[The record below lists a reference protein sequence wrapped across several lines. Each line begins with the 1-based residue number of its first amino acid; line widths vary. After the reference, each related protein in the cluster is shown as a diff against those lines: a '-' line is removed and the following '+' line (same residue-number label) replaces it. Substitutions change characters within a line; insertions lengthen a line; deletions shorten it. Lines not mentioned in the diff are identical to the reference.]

1 MHWFEAPDYWLPRLV
16 FQRGLA
22 ALYLI
27 AFLVAANQF
36 RALLGSHGLLPIPR
50 FLRRTTARQAPSLFR
65 VHYTDRFFALVAWGA
80 AAVAA
85 AAVAGLADLVPL
97 WTSML
102 IWAVLWALYLSIVNV
117 GQTWYG
123 FGWESLLLEAGF
135 LAIFLGNSR
144 VAPPVLL
151 LWLLRWLLFRVEF
164 GAGMIK
170 MRGDPCWRDLTC
182 LRYHHET
189 QPMPGPFSWYF
200 HRLPDRLHR
209 IEVAANHF
217 AQLVAPVLLFTPQP
231 VASIAAGVVIVT
243 QLWLIVSGNFA
254 WLNWLTIVIAVS
266 AVDGSLIS
274 HRRYF
279 HETPTWYQGVVFAVA
294 VLIVVRSYQPV
305 RNLLSHRQIMNYSFD
320 PLHLVNTYG
329 AFGSIS
335 RHRDEVIIEGTADV
349 TLTPDTTWQPYEFK
363 GKPGDPRRRPRQFA
377 PYHLRLDWLMW
388 FIPLSPRYAG
398 TWFTALL
405 DKLLEGDRD
414 VLKLLR
420 GNPFPDTPPR
430 FVRAVLYR
438 YRFTTWPERR
448 ATGAWWQRAPIGEF
462 VAPVSLRSARSV
474 S

>member
-1 MHWFEAPDYWLPRLV
+1 
-16 FQRGLA
+16 
-22 ALYLI
+22 
-27 AFLVAANQF
+27 
-36 RALLGSHGLLPIPR
+36 
-50 FLRRTTARQAPSLFR
+50 
-65 VHYTDRFFALVAWGA
+65 
-80 AAVAA
+80 
-85 AAVAGLADLVPL
+85 
-97 WTSML
+97 
-102 IWAVLWALYLSIVNV
+102 
-117 GQTWYG
+117 
-123 FGWESLLLEAGF
+123 
-135 LAIFLGNSR
+135 
-144 VAPPVLL
+144 
-151 LWLLRWLLFRVEF
+151 
-164 GAGMIK
+164 MIK

-209 IEVAANHF
+209 IEVAANHV
-217 AQLVAPVLLFTPQP
+217 AQLIAPLLLFTPQP
-231 VASIAAGVVIVT
+231 VASIAAGVMIAT
-243 QLWLIVSGNFA
+243 QLWLIASGNFA

-274 HRRYF
+274 HRHHF
-279 HETPTWYQGVVFAVA
+279 HETPTWYQGVVLAVA

-335 RHRDEVIIEGTADV
+335 RHRDEVIIEGTADA

-363 GKPGDPRRRPRQFA
+363 GKPGDLRRRPRQFA

-420 GNPFPDTPPR
+420 GNPFPDAPPR

-448 ATGAWWQRAPIGEF
+448 ATGAWWQRAPLGDFIP
-462 VAPVSLRSARSV
+462 PVSLRSARSV

>member
-1 MHWFEAPDYWLPRLV
+1 MHWFAAPDYWLPRLV

-36 RALLGSHGLLPIPR
+36 RALLGSRGLLPIPR

-65 VHYTDRFFALVAWGA
+65 LHYTDRFFALVAWGA
-80 AAVAA
+80 AALAA
-85 AAVAGLADLVPL
+85 AAVAGLADVVPL

-102 IWAVLWALYLSIVNV
+102 IWAVLWAVYLSIVNV

-217 AQLVAPVLLFTPQP
+217 AQLVAPVLLFAPQP
-231 VASIAAGVVIVT
+231 VASIAACVVIVT

-274 HRRYF
+274 HRRHF

-349 TLTPDTTWQPYEFK
+349 TLTPETPWQPYEFK

-414 VLKLLR
+414 VLKLMH

-448 ATGAWWQRAPIGEF
+448 ATGAWWQRAPMGEF
-462 VAPVSLRSARSV
+462 VGPVSLRSARSV

>member
-1 MHWFEAPDYWLPRLV
+1 VHWFDAPDYWLSRLV

-22 ALYLI
+22 ALYVI
-27 AFLVAANQF
+27 AFVVAANQF
-36 RALLGSHGLLPIPR
+36 RALLGSQGLLPIPR
-50 FLRRTTARQAPSLFR
+50 FLRRTTMRQAPSLFQLR
-65 VHYTDRFFALVAWGA
+65 YTDQLFALVAWGGAVLGA
-80 AAVAA
+80 AT
-85 AAVAGLADLVPL
+85 VAGLADIVPL

-102 IWAVLWALYLSIVNV
+102 IWAMLWALYLSIVNV

-123 FGWESLLLEAGF
+123 FGWESLLLETGF
-135 LAIFLGNSR
+135 LAIFFGNSR

-164 GAGMIK
+164 GAGLIK

-200 HRLPDRLHR
+200 HRLPAQLHR
-209 IEVAANHF
+209 IEVGANHF

-231 VASIAAGVVIVT
+231 VASIAACVMIVT
-243 QLWLIVSGNFA
+243 QLWLVASGNFA

-266 AVDGSLIS
+266 VVNGSVVT
-274 HRRYF
+274 HRHHF
-279 HETPTWYQGVVFAVA
+279 HETPAWYQGVVIGLAA
-294 VLIVVRSYQPV
+294 LIVVRSYQPA
-305 RNLLSHRQIMNYSFD
+305 RNLFSRRQIMNYSFD
-320 PLHLVNTYG
+320 PFHLVNTYG

-335 RHRDEVIIEGTADV
+335 RHRDEVIIEGTADA
-349 TLTPDTTWQPYEFK
+349 TLSPDTAWRAYEFK
-363 GKPGDPRRRPRQFA
+363 GKPGDPLRRPRQFA

-405 DKLLEGDRD
+405 SKLLEGDGD

-420 GNPFPDTPPR
+420 ANPFPDAPPH

-448 ATGAWWQRAPIGEF
+448 STGAWWQRTRVGEF
-462 VAPVSLRSARSV
+462 APAVSLRSAGRV

>member
-1 MHWFEAPDYWLPRLV
+1 MHWFDAPDYWLSRLV

-22 ALYLI
+22 ALYVI
-27 AFLVAANQF
+27 AFVVAANQF
-36 RALLGSHGLLPIPR
+36 RALLGAHGLQPIPR
-50 FLRRTTARQAPSLFR
+50 FLRRATMRQAPSVFHL
-65 VHYTDRFFALVAWGA
+65 HYTDRFFGIIAWGGGALA
-80 AAVAA
+80 AAT
-85 AAVAGLADLVPL
+85 VAGVADIVPL

-123 FGWESLLLEAGF
+123 FGWESLLLETGF
-135 LAIFLGNSR
+135 LAIFLGNSQ
-144 VAPPVLL
+144 VAPPVFV
-151 LWLLRWLLFRVEF
+151 LWALRWLLFRVEF
-164 GAGMIK
+164 GAGLIK

-200 HRLPDRLHR
+200 HRLPGRLHR

-231 VASIAAGVVIVT
+231 VASIAAGVMIVT
-243 QLWLIVSGNFA
+243 QLWLIASGNFA
-254 WLNWLTIVIAVS
+254 WLNWLTIVIALS
-266 AVDGSLIS
+266 AIDGSPVT
-274 HRRYF
+274 HRHHF
-279 HETPTWYQGVVFAVA
+279 HATPIWFQGVVFAA
-294 VLIVVRSYQPV
+294 AALILVRSYRPA
-305 RNLLSHRQIMNYSFD
+305 RNLLSSRQVMNYSFD
-320 PLHLVNTYG
+320 PFHLVNTYG

-335 RHRDEVIIEGTADV
+335 RHRDEVIIEGTADA
-349 TLTPDTTWQPYEFK
+349 TITPDTRWLPYEFK

-388 FIPLSPRYAG
+388 FLPLSPRYAG
-398 TWFTALL
+398 SWFRALL
-405 DKLLEGDRD
+405 SKLLEGDRD

-420 GNPFPDTPPR
+420 ANPFPDAPPR

-448 ATGAWWQRAPIGEF
+448 ATGAWWQRTPVGEF
-462 VAPVSLRSARSV
+462 APAVSLRSAGRV

>member
-1 MHWFEAPDYWLPRLV
+1 VHWFDAPDYWLSRLV

-36 RALLGSHGLLPIPR
+36 RALLGSEGLLPIPR
-50 FLRRTTARQAPSLFR
+50 FLRRTSMRQAPSLFR
-65 VHYTDRFFALVAWGA
+65 LHYSDQFFALIAWSGA
-80 AAVAA
+80 ALAA
-85 AAVAGLADLVPL
+85 ATVAGLADIVPL

-102 IWAVLWALYLSIVNV
+102 IWTALWALYLSIVNV

-123 FGWESLLLEAGF
+123 FGWESLLLETGF

-144 VAPPVLL
+144 VAPPVLV

-164 GAGMIK
+164 GAGLIK

-200 HRLPDRLHR
+200 HRLPDRMHR
-209 IEVAANHF
+209 IEVAGNHF
-217 AQLVAPVLLFTPQP
+217 AQLVAPLLLFTPQP
-231 VASIAAGVVIVT
+231 VASIAAGVMIVT
-243 QLWLIVSGNFA
+243 QLWLVASGNFA

-266 AVDGSLIS
+266 AVDGSFVS
-274 HRRYF
+274 PRRHF
-279 HETPTWYQGVVFAVA
+279 HDTPIWYQAVVIAVA
-294 VLIVVRSYQPV
+294 VLIVVRSYAPL
-305 RNLLSHRQIMNYSFD
+305 RNLLSRRQIMNYSFD
-320 PLHLVNTYG
+320 PFHLVNTYG

-335 RHRDEVIIEGTADV
+335 RHRDEVIIEGTTDA
-349 TLTPDTTWQPYEFK
+349 TLTPDTAWRAYEFK

-398 TWFTALL
+398 SWFTALL
-405 DKLLEGDRD
+405 YKLLEGDRD

-420 GNPFPDTPPR
+420 TNPFADTPPR

-438 YRFTTWPERR
+438 YRFTTWQERR
-448 ATGAWWQRAPIGEF
+448 ATGAWWQRTPVGEF
-462 VAPVSLRSARSV
+462 APAVSLRSAGRV

>member
-1 MHWFEAPDYWLPRLV
+1 MHWFDAPNYWLSRLA

-22 ALYLI
+22 AIYGI
-27 AFLVAANQF
+27 AFFVAANQF
-36 RALLGSHGLLPIPR
+36 RALLGSQGLLPIPR
-50 FLRRTTARQAPSLFR
+50 FLRRTTLRQAPSVFH
-65 VHYTDRFFALVAWGA
+65 VHYTDQFFALVAWGGA
-80 AAVAA
+80 ALAVAT
-85 AAVAGLADLVPL
+85 VAGLADVVPL

-123 FGWESLLLEAGF
+123 FGWESLLLETGF

-151 LWLLRWLLFRVEF
+151 LWLLRWLLFRIEF
-164 GAGMIK
+164 GAGLIK

-217 AQLVAPVLLFTPQP
+217 AQLVAPILLFTPQP
-231 VASIAAGVVIVT
+231 VASVAAAIVIVT
-243 QLWLIVSGNFA
+243 QVWLIASGNFA

-266 AVDGSLIS
+266 ALDGSLLS
-274 HRRYF
+274 HRHRF
-279 HETPTWYQGVVFAVA
+279 HETPTWYQCVVFAVA
-294 VLIVVRSYQPV
+294 ALVVVRSYQPA
-305 RNLLSHRQIMNYSFD
+305 RNLLSRRQIMNYSFD
-320 PLHLVNTYG
+320 PFHLVNTYG

-335 RHRDEVIIEGTADV
+335 RHRDEVVIEGTTDA
-349 TLTPDTTWQPYEFK
+349 TLTPDTLWQPYEFK
-363 GKPGDPRRRPRQFA
+363 GKPGDPHRRPRQFA

-398 TWFTALL
+398 SWFTALL
-405 DKLLEGDRD
+405 HKLLEGDRD

-420 GNPFPDTPPR
+420 SNPFPDAPPR

-438 YRFTTWPERR
+438 YRFTTWRERR
-448 ATGAWWQRAPIGEF
+448 ATGAWWQRTLVGQFAP
-462 VAPVSLRSARSV
+462 AVSLRSTGRV